1 MPISSDGHRFGF
13 RRPLGRKVATNMQGR
28 LQQRVAAGA
37 VEPDHHVLQHR
48 HGVKQADI
56 LEGAGDPGVH
66 HRLGFS
72 PFSDVP
78 AVTLPLVGL

>member
-1 MPISSDGHRFGF
+1 
-13 RRPLGRKVATNMQGR
+13 MQGR

-56 LEGAGDPGVH
+56 LEGAGDPAFTTVG
-66 HRLGFS
+66 LQ

-78 AVTLPLVGL
+78 AG

>member
-1 MPISSDGHRFGF
+1 
-13 RRPLGRKVATNMQGR
+13 MQGR

-66 HRLGFS
+66 HWLGFS

-78 AVTLPLVGL
+78 AVVTLPLVGL